1 MGRMGM
7 KPWAWA
13 RCEVGAEVDCVQ
25 FPLPCPILRA
35 RGSSQP
41 SSVQPAATGVW
52 DNPMQHRTAAEP
64 IEEVS
69 RMSRAAA
76 AGMVCRALHA
86 LLSAAQ
92 GRGRS

>member
-25 FPLPCPILRA
+25 FPLLCPILRA

-52 DNPMQHRTAAEP
+52 DNPTQHRTAAEP
-64 IEEVS
+64 IEKVS

-76 AGMVCRALHA
+76 AGMVRRALHA